1 MGGYILELE
10 KIVKTFPGV
19 LALSGVNFQL
29 KKGEIHALM
38 GENGAGK
45 STFIKII
52 TGVYQPDSG
61 VIKINGEIV
70 KFRSPFEAAL
80 RSIAA
85 IYQHSTA
92 YAHLTVA
99 ENIFIGHFKKKNKM
113 LDWNYMYKK
122 TTELLGELCVNID
135 PRTEM
140 GNLAVAEQQIVEIVK
155 AISTEAEIIIMDEP
169 TAALSERECEQLY
182 KIALS
187 LRDRGVSIIFISH
200 RLEDMYKLAD
210 RVTVL
215 RDSKYI
221 DTYDVKGLERE
232 KLISA
237 MVGREV
243 VSLYPK
249 RQVLIGDVV
258 LEVENLS
265 RKGFFENVSFSV
277 RKGEIL
283 GLTGLV
289 GAGRSE
295 VCQAIYGALKPDR
308 GQIKL
313 EGKPIHFSH
322 PVHAI
327 KAGIGY
333 LPEDRQ
339 IQGLILSWEIF
350 RNQTLSHL
358 QNYSTP
364 LGLNE
369 AKERLSAQ
377 RLNERLG
384 TKIQTVSDRAD
395 SLSGGNQQKVIFS
408 KLLDGSMKVLIL
420 DEPTKGVD
428 VGAKVQIYQIIME
441 LVESGYAIILISS
454 EMPEVISISDRVAV
468 MSAGRLVK
476 TLDVKGITQEIIL
489 SYAIGSKHDK
499 GKTIFSP

>member
-1 MGGYILELE
+1 MNSYILELE

-19 LALSGVNFQL
+19 MALNKVDFQL
-29 KKGEIHALM
+29 RKGEIHALM

-61 VIKINGEIV
+61 GIKINGEPV
-70 KFRSPFEAAL
+70 KFRTPLEAAA

-92 YAHLTVA
+92 YPHLTVI
-99 ENIFIGHFKKKNKM
+99 ENIFIGHFKKKHGII
-113 LDWNYMYKK
+113 DWNSMYKDTCK
-122 TTELLGELCVNID
+122 LLSSLCIDID
-135 PRTEM
+135 PYTEM
-140 GNLAVAEQQIVEIVK
+140 GNLTVAEQQIVEITK
-155 AISTEAEIIIMDEP
+155 AISAEAEIIIMDEP
-169 TAALSERECEQLY
+169 TAALTKRECEQLY
-182 KIALS
+182 TITES

-200 RLEDMYKLAD
+200 RIEDMYRLAE

-221 DTYDVKGLERE
+221 GTYDVKTLKRE
-232 KLISA
+232 ELISA
-237 MVGREV
+237 MVGRVV

-249 RQVLIGDVV
+249 RQVPIGDVV
-258 LEVENLS
+258 LEVEKLS
-265 RKGFFENVSFSV
+265 KKGFFKDISFSV

-295 VCQAIYGALKPDR
+295 VCQAIYGALKADN
-308 GQIKL
+308 GSIKL
-313 EGKPIHFSH
+313 EGNEIYFANPQQ
-322 PVHAI
+322 AI
-327 KAGIGY
+327 EAGIGY

-339 IQGLILSWEIF
+339 VQGLILSWEVF

-358 QNYSTP
+358 HYYST
-364 LGLNE
+364 LTGLNE
-369 AKERLSAQ
+369 DKERESAR

-395 SLSGGNQQKVIFS
+395 SLSGGNQQKVIFA
-408 KLLDGSMKVLIL
+408 KLLDGTMKVLIL

-428 VGAKVQIYQIIME
+428 VGAKAQIYEIIME
-441 LVESGYAIILISS
+441 LVEAGYAVILISS
-454 EMPEVISISDRVAV
+454 EMPEVLSVSDRIAV
-468 MSAGRLVK
+468 MSAGRLVNISETK
-476 TLDVKGITQEIIL
+476 DLTQESIL
-489 SYAIGSKHDK
+489 HYAMQSERQEGIV
-499 GKTIFSP
+499 